1 MRMAGQKSPAAFAYH
16 MLWRAL
22 VWIFPPTCG
31 GCEKLGVRW
40 CETCQAAIPVIIEP
54 VCPTCGD
61 PQISSQICPACQKH
75 PPPYQAL
82 RSYSAYSGV
91 IRKAIHRLK
100 YQNDIGLGESLS
112 KHLAELYN
120 LNKWDIEL
128 VVPVPLGQKRK
139 RDRGY
144 NQAAVLA
151 RSLAYAIHT
160 PYHPE
165 ALSRT
170 RETRTQVGL
179 TAVERRKNVE
189 GAFSAAAEKVNG
201 KAVLVIDDVT
211 TTGSTISACAQA
223 LIDAGASAVF
233 GMTLA
238 RAILQDT
245 QNERPGSVLQADAD
259 GLLSISHKRR

>member
-1 MRMAGQKSPAAFAYH
+1 MRMAGQKSPAGFLYH
-16 MLWRAL
+16 MLWRGL
-22 VWIFPPTCG
+22 DWIFPPTCG
-31 GCEKLGVRW
+31 GCEILGARW
-40 CETCQAAIPVIIEP
+40 CEACQATIPVIFEP

-61 PQISSQICPACQKH
+61 PQTSPQICPVCQQH

-82 RSYSAYSGV
+82 RSYSAHRGV

-112 KHLAELYN
+112 KHLVELYN
-120 LNKWDIEL
+120 LNKWDIGL

-151 RSLAYAIHT
+151 RSLAYAIHK
-160 PYHPE
+160 PYRPE
-165 ALSRT
+165 ALSRS

-189 GAFSAAAEKVNG
+189 GAFTATAEKVKG

-223 LIDAGASAVF
+223 LIEAGASAVF

-238 RAILQDT
+238 RAILQET
-245 QNERPGSVLQADAD
+245 PNERQGSVLQADAD
-259 GLLSISHKRR
+259 GLLSTSHKRR